1 MDSPRTQFVAQ
12 INRPDADI
20 DLTEAALLIALE
32 HDPRI
37 DLASCQ
43 QVLRGLQQRAEALSD
58 TPDAQA
64 LCRFLAW
71 EEGFRGNTVDYYNPD
86 NSYLNRVLDA
96 RTGIPISLAV
106 IYLSVA
112 GHLGVAAAGVS
123 FPGHFLI
130 RVEAPGSEEPGS
142 EEPTLIDPFAGRT
155 LSVRDCAELLRV
167 SSRGALPFTPELLAP
182 AANREILR
190 RMLGNLKLI
199 YLQREDFAETLSLC
213 DRLLLIDPGSVQDR
227 LDRALSLEKL
237 ECFAQAADE
246 LEFLAQRPEMVAQP
260 QASAAVARKIAALRA
275 AKPSDGRTL
284 H

>member
-43 QVLRGLQQRAEALSD
+43 QVLHALQQRAEAWTD

-64 LCRFLAW
+64 LCRFLAR

-112 GHLGVAAAGVS
+112 GHLGVAASGVS

-130 RVEAPGSEEPGS
+130 RVEAPGSEEP
-142 EEPTLIDPFAGRT
+142 TLIDPFAGRA
-155 LSVRDCAELLRV
+155 LSVRDCAELLRA

-227 LDRALSLEKL
+227 LDRALSLERL

-246 LEFLAQRPEMVAQP
+246 LEFLAQRPELAAQP